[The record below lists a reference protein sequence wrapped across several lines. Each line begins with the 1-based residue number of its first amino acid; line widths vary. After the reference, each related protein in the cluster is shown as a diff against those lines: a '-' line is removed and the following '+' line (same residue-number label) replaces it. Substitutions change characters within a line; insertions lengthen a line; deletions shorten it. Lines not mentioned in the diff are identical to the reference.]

1 MKKAL
6 RKFLLYILWRRVD
19 RQVKIQK
26 PTVVA
31 ITGSVGKTSAREA
44 VALVLAK
51 KNRPILKTEGSLNT
65 EIGNPLSLMGY
76 KSQPIGLEW
85 LGVIYKAIFGLI
97 ETYSKR
103 PYYVLEYSSDKPGDI
118 SFLAGKL
125 QPDIAVLTLISPVH
139 MQFYKDFEE
148 LVQEKTSILGFVKAG
163 GDAVL
168 NHNDPSQDL
177 PFGSKMEYW
186 AQDLKWEQG
195 GIKADFKY
203 KYQNKTES
211 IAVQTNLIGE
221 HQLNAVLVA
230 GAVGLLEGISQEKIL
245 EAISEYQPPKG
256 RGRLIEGKNDTT
268 IIDDSYNAS
277 PASVKAGLTMVHNYA
292 QGKARRSVAILG
304 NMAELGENSKSLH
317 EEVAKFAFGLVDQLV
332 LSGPFA
338 DSMLAAAVSVGF
350 DPDAIAVFESADL
363 LIDVVE
369 DLVKAKDIIYVK
381 GSQNG
386 VRLERAVKKLMKYPE
401 LAEQYLVRQEK
412 HWL

>member
-1 MKKAL
+1 MKKLL
-6 RKFLLYILWRRVD
+6 RKFLLFIFWRRVS

-26 PTVVA
+26 PFVVA

-51 KNRPILKTEGSLNT
+51 KDRPILKTEGSLNT

-76 KSQPIGLEW
+76 KVPPSGFGWI
-85 LGVIYKAIFGLI
+85 GVIHKAIFGLI

-103 PYYVLEYSSDKPGDI
+103 PYYILEYSSDKPGDI

-125 QPDIAVLTLISPVH
+125 QPDVAVLTYISPVH
-139 MQFYKDFEE
+139 MQFYTNFEA
-148 LVQEKTSILGFVKAG
+148 LVTEKTSLLGFIKAG

-168 NHNDPSQDL
+168 NQDDLSQDV
-177 PFGSKMEYW
+177 PFGSKMQYR
-186 AQDLKWEQG
+186 AKNIKWEEA
-195 GIKADFKY
+195 GIKADFEY
-203 KYQNKTES
+203 KFQNKSES
-211 IAVQTNLIGE
+211 IQVQTNLIGE
-221 HQLNAVLVA
+221 HQLNAVLAA
-230 GAVGLLEGISQEKIL
+230 GAVGLLEGVSEEKIK
-245 EAISEYQPPKG
+245 EAILEYQPPKG
-256 RGRLIEGKNDTT
+256 RGRLIEGKNETT

-277 PASVKAGLTMVHNYA
+277 PASMKAGLTMVHNYA
-292 QGKARRSVAILG
+292 GGKGRRSVAVLG
-304 NMAELGENSKSLH
+304 NMAELGDDSKSLH

-338 DSMLAAAVSVGF
+338 DAMCAAAVEAGF
-350 DPDAIAVFESADL
+350 DPEAIVVFESADL
-363 LIDVVE
+363 VVDVVE
-369 DLVKAKDIIYVK
+369 DLIKARDIVYVK

-412 HWL
+412 RWL